1 MIALLI
7 ALSLSIPAQEEKFVF
22 PNELETS
29 LMLNSLFK
37 NDVSAKQEIFDR
49 FYGFPE
55 SSWPE
60 HVQEVLLEIINRYY
74 KYPEYYEKRIQYP
87 QLKTWC
93 PDGECMAQVLEMA
106 IWQKNVR
113 FAPHIAQ
120 ELGSGWLAINGMAS
134 LGEEGFPYVLTKL
147 DEQGWGTQWGAA
159 KTIGVLLEANA
170 PFLYEGENRR
180 LAMEGLIK
188 MAGHE
193 MEAVRMDAIGVLR
206 YFHEPK
212 VVNLLTTIRRNDP
225 FTLEGQFP
233 VRLKAQEAL
242 EFIAQRR

>member
-7 ALSLSIPAQEEKFVF
+7 ALSLSLPAQEGKFVF

-37 NDVSAKQEIFDR
+37 NDVLAKQEIFDR

-55 SSWPE
+55 SPWPE
-60 HVQEVLLEIINRYY
+60 HVQEVLLEILNRYY
-74 KYPEYYEKRIQYP
+74 TPPNFHQKWDLISS
-87 QLKTWC
+87 WC
-93 PDGECMAQVLEMA
+93 LESECLAQALEMA
-106 IWQKNVR
+106 VWQKDAK
-113 FAPHIAQ
+113 FAPFIASQ
-120 ELGSGWLAINGMAS
+120 LGSGWLAINGMAS
-134 LGEEGFPYVLTKL
+134 LGEAGFPYVLTRL
-147 DEQGWGTQWGAA
+147 DKQGWGSQWGAA
-159 KTIGVLLEANA
+159 KTIGILLEANA
-170 PFLYEGENRR
+170 PFLDEGENRR

-225 FTLEGQFP
+225 FILKGEFP

-242 EFIAQRR
+242 EFIAQHR